1 MYYFVKISRPPFRV
15 CRKKKTIFFAKSRR
29 KDEQSYIIDCKHH
42 LQILYIEDQRE
53 RWEEGMND
61 LNFVSK
67 SSKLSLFGSFRS
79 ILCSTIVIILHQMCS
94 SFANFKER
102 QSFGCVHLTTP
113 FSQIVFRWTFHFP
126 STAHGN
132 AFKKFTILCIIYDMN
147 VNVKNFKIL
156 LYPH

>member
-1 MYYFVKISRPPFRV
+1 M
-15 CRKKKTIFFAKSRR
+15 T
-29 KDEQSYIIDCKHH
+29 
-42 LQILYIEDQRE
+42 
-53 RWEEGMND
+53 
-61 LNFVSK
+61 
-67 SSKLSLFGSFRS
+67 S
-79 ILCSTIVIILHQMCS
+79 ILFQKVQSCRCLVVFAAYYVCSTIVIILHQMCS

-147 VNVKNFKIL
+147 VNVKFFKIL

>member
-1 MYYFVKISRPPFRV
+1 MESIKNFFREIDLFDFTSFLACGLFKKDKIKRMN
-15 CRKKKTIFFAKSRR
+15 
-29 KDEQSYIIDCKHH
+29 DLIIDCKHH
-42 LQILYIEDQRE
+42 HLKR
-53 RWEEGMND
+53 GGND

-113 FSQIVFRWTFHFP
+113 FSQIVLRWTFHFQHMVML
-126 STAHGN
+126 SKSLHS
-132 AFKKFTILCIIYDMN
+132 AFYYDMN
-147 VNVKNFKIL
+147 NVYISKNSG
-156 LYPH
+156 